1 MRKILI
7 LIFFLLPQTFFG
19 QETKKVNGEYTYIS
33 EDINESVGTAKRK
46 ALERAQ
52 ADALKQAFG
61 ESIYQNNYT
70 LVENGNE
77 QSSIQFVSSG
87 GSEVRGEW
95 LETIDGPNYDINY
108 KDGFLVVKV
117 TVKGLVRQ
125 VIAAGVNFSA
135 KVLRNGIE
143 DIFESENFKAN
154 DDFYISL
161 QSSSDGFVAIY
172 LIDDDGIANCL
183 LPYQN
188 QIKGIYSIKSNKRY
202 VFFDPKSVDERERNI
217 VDEYF
222 FTCNKQQEINQFYII
237 FSPNI
242 FSKAVD
248 NSISSELP
256 RRLKVCDFENWLA
269 NCRKKDISMK
279 VERKIVRITK
289 Q

>member
-1 MRKILI
+1 M
-7 LIFFLLPQTFFG
+7 
-19 QETKKVNGEYTYIS
+19 
-33 EDINESVGTAKRK
+33 GTAKRK

-52 ADALKQAFG
+52 ADALTQAFG

-143 DIFESENFKAN
+143 EKFESENFKAN